1 VGWFRRRSLR
11 ARLMFIGTGGLAVG
25 LLVGGLLILT
35 VLNYV
40 LVHSLDANS
49 RQTAREVGS
58 LVEANSVPALIPS
71 TGTELVQVLDGQ
83 NRIRAATAGADRLV
97 PLLRPSELA
106 QAEDGAVVVIPADR
120 VGESGT
126 LRVVALVAGSGD
138 AERVVLVAA
147 PTHTVEES
155 NEAVRA
161 ILLIAYPLLVAALAL
176 LAWRVVG
183 WALRPVEE
191 LRQGAERISASGR
204 RAGPLPVP
212 DGDDEVHRLAVTL
225 NDMLD
230 RLDAGRARQRA
241 FVADA
246 AHELRSPIASLRTQ
260 LEVADRLGEAA
271 PAADLITD
279 VSRLSRLVDDLLLLA
294 RADEGDPA
302 LRLDEAVDLTTI
314 AHDAAASQAGA
325 RVPVTVDGNA
335 DPVWAVGDPVSM
347 RRIVDNLVGNA
358 VRHASTRVRIAAEPM
373 EAGSVRLRV
382 SDDGPGI
389 PAADR
394 ERVFDRFTRLDNA
407 RARDEGGAGLGLAIV
422 RELVRQHS
430 GTVTLGDAEPGLQAD
445 VTLPAGTPKALDS
458 AGGAAADGPAAG
470 DSASPAPVGSRPREP
485 GMP

>member
-1 VGWFRRRSLR
+1 
-11 ARLMFIGTGGLAVG
+11 MFIGTGGLAAG

-40 LVHSLDANS
+40 LVHSLDASS
-49 RQTAREVGS
+49 RDTAREVGS
-58 LVEANSVPALIPS
+58 LVETNSVPALIPS
-71 TGTELVQVLDGQ
+71 TGTSLVQVLDGEQ
-83 NRIRAATAGADRLV
+83 RIRAATAGADRLV
-97 PLLRPSELA
+97 PLLRPAELGR
-106 QAEDGAVVVIPADR
+106 AEAGKVVVIPGNR
-120 VGESGT
+120 VGAPGT
-126 LRVVALVAGSGD
+126 LRVVARAAGSGS

-147 PTHTVEES
+147 PTHTIEQS
-155 NEAVRA
+155 NDAVRA
-161 ILLIAYPLLVAALAL
+161 ILLIAYPLLVAALAV

-212 DGDDEVHRLAVTL
+212 DGDDEVHRLSVTL

-260 LEVADRLGEAA
+260 LEVSDRLGEPP
-271 PAADLITD
+271 PAGDLLTD
-279 VSRLSRLVDDLLLLA
+279 VGRLSRLVDDLLLLA

-302 LRLDEAVDLTTI
+302 LRLDEAVDLTSI
-314 AHDAAASQAGA
+314 AHDAAASRAGT
-325 RVPVTVDGNA
+325 RTPVAVAGDGG
-335 DPVWAVGDPVSM
+335 PVWTVGDPVSM
-347 RRIVDNLVGNA
+347 RRVVDNLVGNA
-358 VRHASTRVRIAAEPM
+358 VRHATTKVMLTVTALDEST
-373 EAGSVRLRV
+373 VRLRV

-422 RELVRQHS
+422 RELVRRHS
-430 GTVTLGDAEPGLQAD
+430 GTIALGDAEPGLQVD
-445 VTLPAGTPKALDS
+445 VTLPAGAPPT
-458 AGGAAADGPAAG
+458 AGTELTEDPLVTSDAEVRGA
-470 DSASPAPVGSRPREP
+470 
-485 GMP
+485 

>member
-1 VGWFRRRSLR
+1 
-11 ARLMFIGTGGLAVG
+11 MFIGTGGLAIG

-40 LVHSLDANS
+40 LVHSLDASS
-49 RQTAREVGS
+49 RQTAREVGT
-58 LVEANSVPALIPS
+58 LVESNSVPALIPS
-71 TGTELVQVLDGQ
+71 TGTSLVQVLDGE

-97 PLLRPSELA
+97 PLLRPAELA
-106 QAEDGAVVVIPADR
+106 RAEGGHVVVIPGDR
-120 VGESGT
+120 VGAPGT
-126 LRVVALVAGSGD
+126 LRVVARAAGSGS

-147 PTHTVEES
+147 PTHTIEES

-161 ILLIAYPLLVAALAL
+161 ILLIAYPLLVAGLAV
-176 LAWRVVG
+176 LAWHVVG

-260 LEVADRLGEAA
+260 LEVADRLGEPP
-271 PAADLITD
+271 PAADLVTD

-302 LRLDEAVDLTTI
+302 LRLDEAVDLTSV
-314 AHDAAASQAGA
+314 AHDAAASQVAA
-325 RVPVTVDGNA
+325 RVPVVVAGDGA
-335 DPVWAVGDPVSM
+335 PVWTVGDPVST
-347 RRIVDNLVGNA
+347 RRVVENLVANA
-358 VRHASTRVRIAAEPM
+358 VRHASTKVTVSTAVVD
-373 EAGSVRLRV
+373 SSTVRLRV

-389 PAADR
+389 PAEDR

-430 GTVTLGDAEPGLQAD
+430 GTVALGDAEPGLQVD
-445 VTLPAGTPKALDS
+445 VTLPAGPPPTAPDGEDDEPLVASDAEARS
-458 AGGAAADGPAAG
+458 A
-470 DSASPAPVGSRPREP
+470 
-485 GMP
+485 